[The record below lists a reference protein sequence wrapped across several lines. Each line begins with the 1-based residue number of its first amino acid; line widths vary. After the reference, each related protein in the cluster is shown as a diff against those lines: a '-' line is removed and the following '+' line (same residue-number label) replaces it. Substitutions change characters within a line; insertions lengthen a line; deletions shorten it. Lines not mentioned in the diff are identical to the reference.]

1 MVAAVTV
8 LFVLDLWCGQRL
20 FASTEGTEA
29 QPWAYASILLLVE
42 SVPLQMPMMRQMQ
55 ADCMLRARRR
65 AELVLLRAP

>member
-1 MVAAVTV
+1 MTV

-20 FASTEGTEA
+20 FASTEGIDA
-29 QPWAYASILLLVE
+29 QLWTYASTLFLVV